1 MIRDFTVS
9 IYQELICSLIDAS
22 FSFQVFRDFVNQP
35 KNKVI
40 LLRHDVDARK
50 EHSLQFAKIQH
61 DMGIVGTY
69 YFRMVPD
76 SFNKEVILDIASMGH
91 EIGYHYED
99 MDFAKG
105 DVDEAYE
112 QAKKHLAQLR
122 EVAEIKTICMHG
134 SPRSPYDNKE
144 VWKKYD
150 YRELGIIAE
159 PYFDL
164 NFSKVLYLT
173 DTGRRWD
180 GEGVSIRDKVPAKR
194 GITDYKL
201 QITDGDGEKGRLSEG
216 ENYSTSK
223 PLSKEYSFHSTHDII
238 EACKSGKLPDQIMMN
253 FHPQRWTDNPILWT
267 QELVWQN
274 VKNVVKAG
282 VLRLRERETE

>member
-1 MIRDFTVS
+1 MTKDFTVS
-9 IYQELICSLIDAS
+9 CYKDLLRTLITEGYK
-22 FSFQVFRDFVNQP
+22 FQTYYDFTRDP
-35 KNKVI
+35 EEKVI

-50 EHSLQFAKIQH
+50 EHSLRFAKIQH
-61 DMGIVGTY
+61 ELGIVGTY
-69 YFRMVPD
+69 YFRMVPESYD
-76 SFNKEVILDIASMGH
+76 QEVIREIASMGH

-105 DVDEAYE
+105 DVDKAYE
-112 QAKKHLAQLR
+112 LAKKHLAQLR
-122 EVAEIKTICMHG
+122 KVAEIKTICMHG

-164 NFSKVLYLT
+164 DFSKVLYLT

-180 GEGVSIRDKVPAKR
+180 GEKVSIRDKVQGPGGKVQGVSSR
-194 GITDYKL
+194 DS
-201 QITDGDGEKGRLSEG
+201 R
-216 ENYSTSK
+216 
-223 PLSKEYSFHSTHDII
+223 HMTHDYRSTQDII
-238 EACKSGKLPDQIMMN
+238 KACKSGKLPDQIMMN
-253 FHPQRWTDNPILWT
+253 FHPQRWTDDPVKWT

-274 VKNVVKAG
+274 VKNVVKRG
-282 VLRLRERETE
+282 LVKFRG